1 MNERGLTVR
10 LAIASGEI
18 VAKDTSD
25 LFGAPL
31 ERGLTLARAAAPAEV
46 LLDEIDAA
54 FGPVCRRDRA
64 HGRGQGVATR
74 GPRERRRCHA
84 TCRSHGGPP
93 SRSSQASL
101 EVFGQAERTREA
113 HLLTVIGEAGIGK
126 SRLAE
131 GLADRLAQAA
141 TVLTGRCLSYGEGI
155 AFWPWREVLAQ
166 AAGSESRDALSTLLA
181 GAPDGEMVAGIIAST
196 LQLAPAESVSEQV
209 PWAFRR
215 LLEVISLRRPL
226 LLVIEDA
233 HWADPALLELIE
245 YLVDWLRSPVTVLAL
260 ARAELL
266 EARPS
271 WGGGHPAHAIGRACA
286 TGTRRCPLASPA
298 TAGPGPPLRRPPER

>member
-1 MNERGLTVR
+1 MGLWHAEDQEDDALRAVRAVDGRARVLVPARAVNERGLTVR

-25 LFGAPL
+25 LLGAAL

-46 LLDEIDAA
+46 LLDEITRHSVLSAA
-54 FGPVCRRDRA
+54 ETEPTDR
-64 HGRGQGVATR
+64 GRCVATR

-84 TCRSHGGPP
+84 TCRSDGGPP
-93 SRSSQASL
+93 SRARGGIK
-101 EVFGQAERTREA
+101 VFGQAERMGEA

-166 AAGSESRDALSTLLA
+166 ATGSESRDALSTLLD

-215 LLEVISLRRPL
+215 LLEVLALRRPCC
-226 LLVIEDA
+226 
-233 HWADPALLELIE
+233 W
-245 YLVDWLRSPVTVLAL
+245 
-260 ARAELL
+260 
-266 EARPS
+266 
-271 WGGGHPAHAIGRACA
+271 
-286 TGTRRCPLASPA
+286 
-298 TAGPGPPLRRPPER
+298 